1 MPPNDGSRRIR
12 RHFPLPSAPAQK
24 PYFNAANGPYIHC
37 CSRKLPLYALFC
49 CPANSTTRVPADFD
63 FTTSKLT
70 VDGKQI
76 NPLGGWVLTA
86 AFNLMYTTPVVSVP
100 TGLADNHVP
109 TGMQVAARSYDDLT
123 ANRAVT
129 RLAAEISQTQ
139 PIVRPM
145 PRGHAVAK
153 RAL

>member
-37 CSRKLPLYALFC
+37 CGRKLPLYALFC

-86 AFNLMYTTPVVSVP
+86 AFNIMYTTPVVSVP

-123 ANRAVT
+123 AFRVAAAYAGAAP
-129 RLAAEISQTQ
+129 RLFTGDL
-139 PIVRPM
+139 M
-145 PRGHAVAK
+145 PDFRNAG
-153 RAL
+153 